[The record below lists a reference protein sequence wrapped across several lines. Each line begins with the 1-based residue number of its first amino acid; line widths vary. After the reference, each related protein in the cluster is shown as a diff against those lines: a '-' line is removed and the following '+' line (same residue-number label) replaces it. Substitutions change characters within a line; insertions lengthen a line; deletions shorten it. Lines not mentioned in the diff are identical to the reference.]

1 MRPGRIFCV
10 GRNYADH
17 IHELGHTADGDCL
30 IFMKPVSAIV
40 EAGERIVLPRDRGAV
55 HHEAEMTV
63 LLTGGGRDIPE
74 DQALETVA
82 GIGLGLDLTLRDVQ
96 TDLKRRGAPWEL
108 AKAFDGAAPLGEWQP
123 YLDQDL
129 QTLTFELRVNGEVRQ
144 RGDTAH
150 MLFPVA
156 RLIHLLSRSWALEPG
171 DVIFTGSP
179 AGVGPLHAGDEIQL
193 SGAGLG
199 EHRWLAA

>member
-1 MRPGRIFCV
+1 MKPGRIFCV

-17 IHELGHTADGDCL
+17 IRELGHADDGDCL
-30 IFMKPVSAIV
+30 IFMKPASAIV
-40 EAGERIVLPRDRGAV
+40 EAGDTIELPRGQGAV

-82 GIGLGLDLTLRDVQ
+82 GIGLGLDLTLRDLQ
-96 TDLKRRGAPWEL
+96 TRLKQRGAPWER
-108 AKAFDGAAPLGEWQP
+108 AKAFDGAAPLGDWQP

-129 QTLTFELRVNGEVRQ
+129 QTLRFELQVNGETRQ
-144 RGDTAH
+144 RGDTAY

-156 RLIHLLSRSWALEPG
+156 RLIHLLSQSWSLEPG
-171 DVIFTGSP
+171 DVLYTGTP
-179 AGVGPLHAGDEIQL
+179 AGVGPLHPGDEVL
-193 SGAGLG
+193 LRGDGLG
-199 EHRWLAA
+199 EHRWRVA